1 MESNLPAPNNSPERG
16 VPNLNAQ
23 PRVPEAVS
31 SAYLEAS
38 KEKPAQQEIKS
49 ANPSQGAPVLPPP
62 VPVVALPQQPA
73 GPAAPVV
80 KPAHDDN
87 PVVARDEELIE
98 KEWVDKAKKVVSQTK
113 SDPYL
118 QEKEVGK
125 LQADYL
131 KKRYGKEVK
140 ISD

>member
-1 MESNLPAPNNSPERG
+1 MH
-16 VPNLNAQ
+16 
-23 PRVPEAVS
+23 
-31 SAYLEAS
+31 LEAS
-38 KEKPAQQEIKS
+38 KERPAQQETKS
-49 ANPSQGAPVLPPP
+49 INQSQGAPVLPSP
-62 VPVVALPQQPA
+62 VSIVALPQPA
-73 GPAAPVV
+73 RPAAPVV
-80 KPAHDDN
+80 KPVRDDN

-98 KEWVDKAKKVVSQTK
+98 KEWVDKAKKVVNQTK